1 LPFFFFLSFF
11 LSFFFDMAVTSSRAC
26 VNNRLTPAVNISL
39 TAPRRYAHVMPPK
52 NPSVR
57 IKSALAAHAA
67 AADPLS
73 ALDAARSVREAAEHL
88 EAAAI
93 RAARKSGATW
103 SAIGELYGLTK
114 QGAQQRFRPLVDGAP
129 EPGPAPPARP
139 RKRAAR

>member
-1 LPFFFFLSFF
+1 MPFFFFLSFF
-11 LSFFFDMAVTSSRAC
+11 LSFFFDMVVTSSRAG
-26 VNNRLTPAVNISL
+26 VNDRLTLVVNVPL
-39 TAPRRYAHVMPPK
+39 TASQRYAQAMPPK
-52 NPSVR
+52 NPTAR

-73 ALDAARSVREAAEHL
+73 ALDAARSLREAADDL

-114 QGAQQRFRPLVDGAP
+114 QGAQQRFRPLV
-129 EPGPAPPARP
+129 
-139 RKRAAR
+139 